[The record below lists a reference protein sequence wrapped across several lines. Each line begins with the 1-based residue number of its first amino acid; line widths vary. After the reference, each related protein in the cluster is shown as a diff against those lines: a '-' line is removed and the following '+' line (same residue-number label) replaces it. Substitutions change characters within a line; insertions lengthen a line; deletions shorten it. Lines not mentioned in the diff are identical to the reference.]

1 VKYFEGTPIPT
12 SIVLV
17 MVLGLAFYFDCV
29 DEDLWF
35 GSMRLRAGTLHPLA
49 LMYAVRSAMSAPR

>member
-1 VKYFEGTPIPT
+1 MWDDP
-12 SIVLV
+12 
-17 MVLGLAFYFDCV
+17 FYFDCV

-35 GSMRLRAGTLHPLA
+35 GSMRVRAGTLHPLA